1 MRGDL
6 REKLAAVWGKH
17 EKTGVT
23 PVTGVTRGT
32 SGLIT
37 HATENVTVVTKDSVT
52 PQDTNGYGGY
62 EGYVSKIAIA
72 REAGKRSVLTVAKSR
87 VTGGG
92 IKAPAVPCPTDIA
105 ERSAIIAEGKGFS
118 RADGWSAEDWQ
129 IFFDE
134 RAGIVEF
141 DGRQPR
147 PKAEAQAFACCV
159 VEWLNRNPER
169 SPAGYC
175 LGCGGRD
182 HAHDPLL
189 PHGIEPT
196 GHAWLHSRCWPA
208 WYEAR
213 KARAVAALAA
223 MGITAAAGPS
233 ILRAEQSGRS

>member
-37 HATENVTVVTKDSVT
+37 HATENVTVVTKTSVT

-72 REAGKRSVLTVAKSR
+72 SEAGKRSVLTVAKSR

-118 RADGWSAEDWQ
+118 RAEAESWALA
-129 IFFDE
+129 E
-134 RAGIVEF
+134 HG
-141 DGRQPR
+141 QPSWEVL
-147 PKAEAQAFACCV
+147 AEATGSRSFRLSNGCRKDAPLREPACSMRRGSL
-159 VEWLNRNPER
+159 WLPR
-169 SPAGYC
+169 A
-175 LGCGGRD
+175 
-182 HAHDPLL
+182 
-189 PHGIEPT
+189 
-196 GHAWLHSRCWPA
+196 SR
-208 WYEAR
+208 R
-213 KARAVAALAA
+213 LSR
-223 MGITAAAGPS
+223 
-233 ILRAEQSGRS
+233 